1 MSNGSTVGPLTCD
14 GVSFPV
20 SQGKAVR
27 YRLDGT
33 ALDTMTN
40 LTETALTSA
49 DGGKAVASN
58 GQKFNISSG
67 VQVYIK
73 STQSGTTTQYY
84 VASLDKINSGS
95 YSLTGWYDKAESVGG
110 RMRIIIATEK

>member
-1 MSNGSTVGPLTCD
+1 
-14 GVSFPV
+14 
-20 SQGKAVR
+20 
-27 YRLDGT
+27 
-33 ALDTMTN
+33 MTN